1 MPTAEKIIK
10 EIYLLPMDEREKI
23 ARHIIEFGIKGAH
36 HDLPE
41 ILKIKEWQDEIAS
54 KPFNLKQASEY
65 LGVSSVTLR
74 RWIKTGRVTAYKIG
88 RAYTFEVM
96 ELKKFKKNHL
106 TKKFALTSDF

>member
-1 MPTAEKIIK
+1 MPTAEKVIN
-10 EIYLLPMDEREKI
+10 EIYLLPMKERKKV
-23 ARHIIEFGIKGAH
+23 ARHIIEFGIKGLH

-41 ILKIKEWQDEIAS
+41 ILDVKEWQDEIAS

-74 RWIKTGRVTAYKIG
+74 RWIKTGRVSAYKIG

-96 ELKKFKKNHL
+96 ELKKFKKDHL
-106 TKKFALTSDF
+106 IKNLQKDYD